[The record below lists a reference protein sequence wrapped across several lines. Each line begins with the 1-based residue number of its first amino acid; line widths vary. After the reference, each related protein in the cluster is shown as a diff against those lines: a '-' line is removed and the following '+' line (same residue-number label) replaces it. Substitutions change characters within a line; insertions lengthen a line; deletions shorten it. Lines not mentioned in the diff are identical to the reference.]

1 MAKRIKKEK
10 QHTSAIEARGRVTT
24 IIDAIPPEELVS
36 AIKRAPSLRGMILG
50 YIAEEMFEKHVLNEN
65 PEISHVQKH
74 DDHDRSV
81 NKSDRD
87 FRYNERKYSIQLK
100 SVQTNSI
107 AWLPDE
113 EKLGADVQND
123 ASDRRSVTLPNG
135 NKVETT
141 NYVIGD
147 YDILAVPLFP
157 FSGNWEF
164 AYKRNRDCR
173 LTDSKKYSDEDKQYL
188 LSTTEKIHY
197 PLSDDW
203 TTDLTSLLDDSI
215 GEPVEGE

>member
-1 MAKRIKKEK
+1 MAKRSKKDK
-10 QHTSAIEARGRVTT
+10 DHALATEAKGRVTT

-65 PEISHVQKH
+65 PDISHVQKH

-87 FRYNERKYSIQLK
+87 FRYNGRKYSIQLK

-107 AWLPDE
+107 AWLPEDE
-113 EKLGADVQND
+113 VLVADVQND
-123 ASDRRSVTLPNG
+123 ASDRRAITLPNG
-135 NKVETT
+135 HKVETT
-141 NYVIGD
+141 NYAIGD

-157 FSGNWEF
+157 FSGEWEF

-173 LTDSKKYSDEDKQYL
+173 LTDSKKYSEEDKQYL
-188 LSTTEKIHY
+188 LPTTEKLHY
-197 PLSDDW
+197 PLSDGW
-203 TTDLTSLLDDSI
+203 TTDLPSLLDDSL
-215 GEPVEGE
+215 GEPADE